1 MECRAGDEPDAAE
14 IEEDFDEWFE
24 YVAAWKPAA
33 EKTLAQL
40 QADGEFIAAVSG
52 IELEEV

>member
-40 QADGEFIAAVSG
+40 QADVEFIAAVSG